1 MIILYNPR
9 STTPGKQPLPLSL
22 MALAAVLE
30 GRHAWTLVD
39 GNVEAEPAARIIE
52 IARAL
57 PAQPASVL
65 AVTVMP
71 GPQLA
76 QAVPVCR
83 QVRAAVPG
91 LPIVWG
97 GYFPTQHTE
106 AALSA
111 SYVDYVVR
119 SQGELAFLSLINVLQ
134 AGGALSAVNN
144 LSWNNG
150 RRVVHNPVCPL
161 TPLDQFPD
169 PPYHAVPLA
178 RYIRPTYLGLR
189 TIAYNSSF
197 GCPFACAF
205 CASAAMAGRQWAAQ
219 SPKRME
225 SAVRHL
231 VEAYQVDSLQMN
243 DLDFFVSESRTAEYC
258 GRTQDLKVGWWAMGR
273 ADILTR
279 YAPATWRLMRAA
291 GLRMVFTG
299 AESGSDEALA
309 RMNKGG
315 QASTEVTLEFVRRA
329 KEYGVVPELSFVLG
343 SPPDP
348 LADMQRTF
356 EFIRALKRLNA
367 EAEIVLYV
375 YTPVPAD
382 GAMYEM
388 AQKAGFRFP
397 ETLDDWA
404 SDGWGQFA
412 LRKGARLPWVAGGLR
427 RQIRDF
433 ERVLNAYYPTVT
445 DLRLTGWRRDLL
457 RFLSAG
463 RYHFRFY
470 AAPYELRAAQRLFHY
485 QRPETT
491 GF

>member
-30 GRHAWTLVD
+30 GRHPWILVD
-39 GNVEAEPAARIIE
+39 GNLVADPAASIID
-52 IARAL
+52 IACVQ
-57 PAQPASVL
+57 PAQPANLL

-76 QAVPVCR
+76 QAVLVCR

-97 GYFPTQHTE
+97 GYFPTQHSE
-106 AALSA
+106 AVLSA
-111 SYVDYVVR
+111 PYVDFVIR
-119 SQGELAFLSLINVLQ
+119 SQGEVALLGLIQ
-134 AGGALSAVNN
+134 ALESGGALSAVNH
-144 LSWNNG
+144 LSWKVGG
-150 RRVVHNPVCPL
+150 RIVHNAVLPL

-169 PPYHAVPLA
+169 PPYHAVPMA
-178 RYIRPTYLGLR
+178 RYIRPSYLGRR
-189 TIAYNSSF
+189 TAAYNSSL

-205 CASAAMAGRQWAAQ
+205 CASAAMAGRQWVAQ
-219 SPKRME
+219 APGRME
-225 SAVRHL
+225 GAVRHL
-231 VEAYQVDSLQMN
+231 VRAYQVDGLQMN
-243 DLDFFVSESRTAEYC
+243 DLDFFVSEARVAEYC
-258 GRTQDLKVGWWAMGR
+258 RRTRDLNVGWWAMGR
-273 ADILTR
+273 ADNLVR
-279 YAPATWRLMRAA
+279 YAPATWSLMRAA

-315 QASTEVTLEFVRRA
+315 QASAEATLEFVRRA
-329 KEYGVVPELSFVLG
+329 RQYGVVPELSFVLG

-348 LADMQRTF
+348 VSDMQRTF
-356 EFIRALKRLNA
+356 EFIRAVKRVDDD
-367 EAEIVLYV
+367 AEIVMYL

-382 GAMYEM
+382 GAMYAM
-388 AQKAGFRFP
+388 AQRAGFKFP

-404 SDGWGQFA
+404 SDSWGQFA
-412 LRKGARLPWVAGGLR
+412 LRKGARLPWVTASLR

-445 DLRLTGWRRDLL
+445 DLRLRGWRRDLL

-470 AAPYELRAAQRLFHY
+470 AAPYELRMAQRLFHY